1 MVGNCVGESR
11 RYSRS
16 PETRA
21 DGRCSTKKEGHLA
34 KFKIIP
40 RGIARF
46 ANVLRECFTTRSIEK
61 WRGKRKE
68 RIARNKKI
76 EAVSFELFLP
86 LFYSFVRFSFFFL
99 LARFRAS

>member
-1 MVGNCVGESR
+1 MGESR

-34 KFKIIP
+34 KFKVIP

-46 ANVLRECFTTRSIEK
+46 ANVLRECFTTMYECSIEK

-86 LFYSFVRFSFFFL
+86 LVYSFVRFSFFFL